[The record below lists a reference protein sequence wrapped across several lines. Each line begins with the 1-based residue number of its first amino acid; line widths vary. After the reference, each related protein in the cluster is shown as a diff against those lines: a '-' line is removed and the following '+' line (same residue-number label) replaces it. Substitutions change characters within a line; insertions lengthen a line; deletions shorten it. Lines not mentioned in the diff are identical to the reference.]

1 MERRRS
7 LIFTDKK
14 HTKKGIMSTS
24 LGVISLCSVGLAIYM
39 SYEAKGT
46 AGLNMGVV
54 GFMILVF
61 SIAGIILGYLGKMEQ
76 DCFRFFAYLGFI
88 LNLLTLFCVSIIL
101 YAGAYGL

>member
-1 MERRRS
+1 MERRKS

-24 LGVISLCSVGLAIYM
+24 LGLIALSSAGIAVYKT
-39 SYEAKGT
+39 YETGGE
-46 AGLNMGVV
+46 AGINMGVV

-61 SIAGIILGYLGKMEQ
+61 SLVGIVLGYLGKLEQ

-88 LNLLTLFCVSIIL
+88 LNLVSLFCISMIL